1 MLWRHKI
8 RSREMKKL
16 MERILAN
23 SVIAAVRSRES
34 FDEAVKSGSELIFDL
49 APDISDI
56 AEKASKC
63 HAAGKRL
70 FIHLDL
76 ASGIGKDKSG
86 IEYVRNMGADGIIS
100 TRANIIK
107 LAREVGLHT
116 VQRFFAVDSQSVA
129 TAAEAR
135 KNSKADMIE
144 IMPGVIPKV
153 ISDLCK
159 LVSVPII
166 AGGLIESA
174 EEIESV
180 IAAGAAA
187 VSTGKKT
194 LWKR

>member
-1 MLWRHKI
+1 M
-8 RSREMKKL
+8 EKL
-16 MERILAN
+16 MEKILAN
-23 SVIAAVRSRES
+23 SVIAAVRSKES
-34 FDEAVKSGSELIFDL
+34 FDAALKSGSELIFDL

-56 AEKASKC
+56 SGKAEAC
-63 HAAGKRL
+63 HAAGKKL

-86 IEYVRNMGADGIIS
+86 IDYVRSMGADGIIS

-107 LAREVGLHT
+107 LAREAGLHT

-129 TAAEAR
+129 TAVESR

-153 ISDLCK
+153 ISDLRER
-159 LVSVPII
+159 VGVPII
-166 AGGLIESA
+166 AGGLIESEA
-174 EEIESV
+174 EIKSV
-180 IAAGAAA
+180 LAAGAAA
-187 VSTGKKT
+187 VSTGKAS

>member
-1 MLWRHKI
+1 
-8 RSREMKKL
+8 
-16 MERILAN
+16 MERIMEMILAN

-56 AEKASKC
+56 AEKAKCC
-63 HAAGKRL
+63 HAAGKKL

-86 IEYVRNMGADGIIS
+86 IDYVKNMGVDGIIS

-107 LAREVGLHT
+107 LAREASLHT

-129 TAAEAR
+129 TAAESR

-153 ISDLCK
+153 ISDLRK

-166 AGGLIESA
+166 AGGLIESEA
-174 EEIESV
+174 EIKSV

-187 VSTGKKT
+187 VSTGKAS

>member
-1 MLWRHKI
+1 MGC
-8 RSREMKKL
+8 L
-16 MERILAN
+16 MEKLLAN

-56 AEKASKC
+56 SEKAKIS
-63 HAAGKRL
+63 HAAGKKL

-86 IEYVRNMGADGIIS
+86 IDYVRSMGVDGIIS

-107 LAREVGLHT
+107 LSREAGLHT

-129 TAAEAR
+129 TAVESR

-153 ISDLCK
+153 ISELREQ
-159 LVSVPII
+159 VNVPII
-166 AGGLIESA
+166 AGGLIESEA
-174 EEIESV
+174 EVKSV

-187 VSTGKKT
+187 VSTGKKS